1 MEGLS
6 SLVAGKI
13 DQAVYTLRRRGL
25 RAPLGSTLGACLNTS
40 NPPHILVVD
49 DRPEE
54 IGALVVALR
63 AEGWR
68 VTIVTSASQGVQ
80 RAQAMAP
87 DLILLDVRMPQ
98 MDGFAV
104 SRLLQEVPQ
113 LKGTPMVFL
122 TSANSVEERLE
133 GLSHG
138 GVDYILKDCHPAEL
152 VARVRIHLRL
162 APRSAI
168 APAQG
173 ISTASLTADE
183 VVLQAAMRLLR
194 RRLAEPLS
202 LDEVA
207 REVGTYDKRLSA
219 IFREH
224 LGTTVFAWLREERIQ
239 RSRRLLVETT
249 LNMQDIALEIG
260 FRSACNFTTAFRERM
275 GVTPT
280 RFRQVAQEEAAGDA
294 REKAGV
300 TAAC

>member
-1 MEGLS
+1 M
-6 SLVAGKI
+6 
-13 DQAVYTLRRRGL
+13 
-25 RAPLGSTLGACLNTS
+25 NTS

-63 AEGWR
+63 TEGWR
-68 VTIVTSASQGVQ
+68 VSIVASASQGVQ

-113 LKGTPMVFL
+113 LQGTPVVFL

-138 GVDYILKDCHPAEL
+138 GVDYVLKDCHPAEL

-162 APRSAI
+162 APRSAN
-168 APAQG
+168 ATDQG
-173 ISTASLTADE
+173 MSAVSLTADE

-224 LGTTVFAWLREERIQ
+224 LGATVFAWLREERIQ

>member
-1 MEGLS
+1 MRPLAAHWGL
-6 SLVAGKI
+6 
-13 DQAVYTLRRRGL
+13 
-25 RAPLGSTLGACLNTS
+25 CLNTS

-54 IGALVVALR
+54 IGPLVVALR

-68 VTIVTSASQGVQ
+68 VSIVTSAIQGVH

-113 LKGTPMVFL
+113 LKNTPTVFL

-133 GLSHG
+133 GLGHG

-162 APRSAI
+162 APRAAVASAQSVS
-168 APAQG
+168 A
-173 ISTASLTADE
+173 TSLSADE
-183 VVLQAAMRLLR
+183 LTLQAAMRLLR
-194 RRLAEPLS
+194 RRLSDPLT
-202 LDEVA
+202 LDEAA

-239 RSRRLLVETT
+239 HSRRLLAETS
-249 LNMQDIALEIG
+249 LSMQDIALEIG
-260 FRSACNFTTAFRERM
+260 FRSACNFTTAFRERW

-280 RFRQVAQEEAAGDA
+280 RFRQAAQEEAAGA

-300 TAAC
+300 AAPC